1 MNIAEFLEKFNQ
13 NYDLLYTYGDN
24 VAGYHQALEFGD
36 EIIQTEP
43 EFVQEFVQYRGDVLS
58 SDREVAV
65 FGFTLSDFGY

>member
-24 VAGYHQALEFGD
+24 IAWYYEALEFGD
-36 EIIQTEP
+36 NVISEMP

-58 SDREVAV
+58 SDREVAT
-65 FGFTLSDFGY
+65 FGFTMSDFGY